1 MDLLRRWLSLQ
12 IDLGNF
18 NSRGAIASFA
28 LKMTFR
34 AVILASLFSIAA
46 LPLAHYF
53 DLLPMGLGDALKLSV
68 ALSWLFGGA
77 VSGALAVVT
86 GNVIRDLSV
95 SRAKFEHL
103 SRTDMLSGLMNRR
116 AFSDAL
122 NGTDDNAS
130 LAILDLDHFKS
141 INDRHGHCAGDAV
154 IRAVSD
160 TIREIF
166 GDQHCVARLGGEEF
180 GVIVRGMAMAHRLVM
195 VEQVRVLIAA
205 RPIQCDGFEI
215 YTTISAGVAEFR
227 PDRRKESVYSAA
239 DRALYLAKAEGR
251 NRVVHEECG
260 HRAIHEPSETQ
271 SERAGSTMD
280 AA

>member
-18 NSRGAIASFA
+18 NSRGAIAGFA

-34 AVILASLFSIAA
+34 AVILASLFSIAV

-53 DLLPMGLGDALKLSV
+53 GLLPMGLGEAIKLSV
-68 ALSWLFGGA
+68 ALSWLLGGA
-77 VSGALAVVT
+77 VSGALAIVT

-122 NGTDDNAS
+122 NATDANAS

-141 INDRHGHCAGDAV
+141 INDTHGHCAGDAV

-180 GVIVRGMAMAHRLVM
+180 GVIVRGIGMAHRLVM
-195 VEQVRVLIAA
+195 VEQVRALIAA
-205 RPIQCDGFEI
+205 RPTECDGFEI

-227 PDRRKESVYSAA
+227 PDRRKESIYSAA
-239 DRALYLAKAEGR
+239 DRALYLAKTEGR

-260 HRAIHEPSETQ
+260 HRAIAEPDNTR
-271 SERAGSTMD
+271 SERAASTMD